1 VSSEYTFWKEEAL
14 LSSDWVDV
22 RGVSGGNSDLLD
34 RRKTKQLLVTGAVFD
49 VTMLLQGP
57 SVSFCWA

>member
-1 VSSEYTFWKEEAL
+1 L

-49 VTMLLQGP
+49 VTTTYLPQQFLTLAKP
-57 SVSFCWA
+57 VVTTSSSALA